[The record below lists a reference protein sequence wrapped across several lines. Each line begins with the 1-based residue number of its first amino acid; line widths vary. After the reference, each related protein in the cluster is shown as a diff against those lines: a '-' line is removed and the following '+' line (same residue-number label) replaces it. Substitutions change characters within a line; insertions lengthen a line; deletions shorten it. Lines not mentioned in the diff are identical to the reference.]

1 MRVTKKTCFALL
13 VAAAFSFFLASSA
26 FATTVS
32 LDLTS
37 PGSTVTGTNA
47 LDGVYVGAY
56 TATINGVST
65 PVVCDDYTDE
75 SYVPEDWTAYVNTF
89 STLSDGQT
97 KWGDNPTL
105 YEEAF
110 WLVEQMYNPAN
121 SSEVGELSFA
131 IWGLFD
137 STALSDLQSYSTA
150 DYNIAENWLTQA
162 EMSSNYGSVDT
173 ADFTIYTPDTSDSI
187 TCPGYSNGDCP
198 DTPPQEFIT
207 YNAPEPS
214 VAAILGAD
222 LLLFG
227 FVLEVL
233 RRRGILKLVR

>member
-1 MRVTKKTCFALL
+1 MEMNKKTGFALL
-13 VAAAFSFFLASSA
+13 LAAVVSFFLASSA

-32 LDLTS
+32 FDLTS

-47 LDGVYVGAY
+47 LDDVYVGAY

-137 STALSDLQSYSTA
+137 STALSDLQAYSTT
-150 DYNIAENWLTQA
+150 DYGIAEYWLGEAQ
-162 EMSSNYGSVDT
+162 MSANYESVDT
-173 ADFTIYTPDTSDSI
+173 ADFTIYTPDTTDSI
-187 TCPGYSNGDCP
+187 NCPGYSSCP
-198 DTPPQEFIT
+198 SIPPQEFIT
-207 YNAPEPS
+207 YNASEPS

-227 FVLEVL
+227 FALEVL
-233 RRRGILKLVR
+233 RRRGVLQLVR